1 MSLIRENRT
10 AGEAVG
16 KGRRKKEESKSESWQ
31 TTKKGQRSTQHS
43 RSEGAQR
50 QLSGQ
55 CVVVEAV
62 VGVVEVVVVVE
73 ELGAGSSSGGRWLH
87 ARDTR
92 AGSESEADQAK
103 WDQIR
108 CECVV
113 YEAKPGTGGSSR

>member
-73 ELGAGSSSGGRWLH
+73 ELGARAKRTRPSGIRSDASASCTRPSLALVGAVGEGVEGSPGASG
-87 ARDTR
+87 
-92 AGSESEADQAK
+92 
-103 WDQIR
+103 
-108 CECVV
+108 V
-113 YEAKPGTGGSSR
+113 Y